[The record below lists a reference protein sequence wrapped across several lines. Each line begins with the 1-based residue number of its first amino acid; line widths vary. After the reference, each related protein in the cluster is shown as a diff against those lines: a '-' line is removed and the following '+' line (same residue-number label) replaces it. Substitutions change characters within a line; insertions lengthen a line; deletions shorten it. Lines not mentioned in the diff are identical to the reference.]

1 MLVDRQFC
9 SNAFLMYRYIVDE
22 TKSFSADIKPFFFKE
37 VPRKY
42 HINGVDDIIDAIKS
56 YINEITSQGGKIG
69 LALSGGIDSAI
80 LAKFVPKGTLTY
92 TFRCVAPGTLDET
105 EIAKKYADI
114 CGLEHTIVDVT
125 WQDYLDSSKVLM
137 AHKGAPIHSIEPQIY
152 KAAVLARDQGVTH
165 LLFGE
170 NADIIFGGMDGL
182 LKKDWTFDE
191 FVERYSYLNPSKIL
205 KDGNHWLE
213 PFEKYRHGEKID
225 FYGFITEFFY
235 LEANN
240 SYENACT
247 TAGVKYA
254 SPFNRMS
261 LDFTLD
267 YDRIRKGDTK
277 YLLRQLFNKL
287 YPDLGQP
294 QKTPMPRAVSQWLE
308 KWNGPTRKEFIP
320 NCISGLKADQKWMVF
335 ILERFL
341 NQIDN
346 NE

>member
-1 MLVDRQFC
+1 MLEDRQFC
-9 SNAFLMYRYIVDE
+9 CDAFLMYRYIVDE
-22 TKSFSADIKPFFFKE
+22 NKSFRSDIKPFFFKKDHC
-37 VPRKY
+37 KY
-42 HINGVDDIIDAIKS
+42 HINGVDDIADAIKS
-56 YINEITSQGGKIG
+56 YIDEILSLGGKIG

-80 LAKFVPKGTLTY
+80 LAKYVPKDTMTY
-92 TFRCVAPGTLDET
+92 TFRCVAPGTVDET
-105 EIAKKYADI
+105 AQAKVYAQR
-114 CGLEHTIVDVT
+114 CNLQHTVVDVT
-125 WQDYLDSSKVLM
+125 WQDYLESSKVLM
-137 AHKGAPIHSIEPQIY
+137 AHKGAPIHSIEPQIF
-152 KAAVLARDQGVTH
+152 KAATLAREQGVTH
-165 LLFGE
+165 MLFGE

-182 LKKDWTFDE
+182 LKKDWSFNE
-191 FVERYSYLNPSKIL
+191 FVERYSYINPSRIL
-205 KDGNHWLE
+205 KNGTQWLD
-213 PFEKYRHGEKID
+213 PFEKYRHGDKID

-240 SYENACT
+240 SYENACA

-261 LDFTLD
+261 LDFVLD

-294 QKTPMPRAVSQWLE
+294 VKIPMPRAVSQWLE
-308 KWNGPTRKEFIP
+308 TWEGPTRQEFIP
-320 NCISGLKADQKWMVF
+320 NCISGLNADQKWMVF

-341 NQIDN
+341 NQIDV